1 MQRKN
6 QKDLLGT
13 GVSGTGCSDDEED
26 FGFSGLK
33 VEEGGRN
40 QESEESKQLKH
51 YPQFGAS

>member
-33 VEEGGRN
+33 VEEGGSGRN
-40 QESEESKQLKH
+40 MPGNREESKQ
-51 YPQFGAS
+51 